1 MALAPRTRSRK
12 PGKACSFSLKTQHE
26 HFKNH
31 NHCHPNGPDMTQTYL
46 QIILG
51 EEQSLSWTVIYSDK
65 LWNTVS
71 MKLIIIW
78 KGRVNVGEPWLS
90 LQDVLFQFSVSVLYS
105 VACVQHSETYGPIAR
120 QTPLSIGFSTLEY
133 WSGLPFPSP
142 GDLPEPWIEPTSP
155 MASASQV
162 DSYCRATG
170 DSPFGFYPYINKN
183 LERSHLFKRT
193 GFIVRTL
200 HTFKQVGKKHLHV
213 LEVKCLEV

>member
-1 MALAPRTRSRK
+1 
-12 PGKACSFSLKTQHE
+12 
-26 HFKNH
+26 
-31 NHCHPNGPDMTQTYL
+31 
-46 QIILG
+46 
-51 EEQSLSWTVIYSDK
+51 
-65 LWNTVS
+65 
-71 MKLIIIW
+71 MKLIVIW

-155 MASASQV
+155 MSSASQV